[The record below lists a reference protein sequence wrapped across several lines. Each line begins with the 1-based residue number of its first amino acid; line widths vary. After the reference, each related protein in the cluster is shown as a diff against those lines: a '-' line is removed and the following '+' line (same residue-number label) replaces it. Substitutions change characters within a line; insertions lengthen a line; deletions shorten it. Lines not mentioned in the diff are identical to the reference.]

1 MSTARIVTTLRFT
14 VVLPHPGSDSGIIL
28 RDDRSPRSDALSGR
42 ELLLRLQLR
51 LVGLD
56 EGFDVLRH
64 LEELEPL
71 LFVERDREPAE
82 AVERDAALVADPG
95 WREPSGSMAWS
106 APMAAKAASRSN
118 APAPCSGGNSTTRK
132 IVPLAGGSS
141 TTFRAAA
148 SALPS
153 LRAGEPSVTQRFVS
167 PKSARPGSV

>member
-82 AVERDAALVADPG
+82 AVERDAALVADPE
-95 WREPSGSMAWS
+95 RRRPTSPTLQSLVLC
-106 APMAAKAASRSN
+106 PQ
-118 APAPCSGGNSTTRK
+118 
-132 IVPLAGGSS
+132 
-141 TTFRAAA
+141 
-148 SALPS
+148 ALDLDLKVM
-153 LRAGEPSVTQRFVS
+153 LR
-167 PKSARPGSV
+167 